1 MSHGDCPEDTF
12 IDDIAPDVMGV
23 LENNHFFEKL
33 DNRLCPIEDPEKRV
47 DCHAGSF
54 AISGQTL
61 CDLGMN
67 DEDVEDVIAVLRSK
81 GACCDCEVLY
91 NIFEESRL
99 KARYWK
105 ARHAETVAK
114 DRHTAK

>member
-1 MSHGDCPEDTF
+1 MSHGDRPEDTYM
-12 IDDIAPDVMGV
+12 DDIAPDVMRV
-23 LENNHFFEKL
+23 LEKNHFFEKL
-33 DNRLCPIEDPEKRV
+33 DNRPCPIEDSENPV

-54 AISGQTL
+54 EISGQIL
-61 CDLGMN
+61 CDLGMKA
-67 DEDVEDVIAVLRSK
+67 EDVEDVVAVLHSK

-105 ARHAETVAK
+105 ARHTETV
-114 DRHTAK
+114 R